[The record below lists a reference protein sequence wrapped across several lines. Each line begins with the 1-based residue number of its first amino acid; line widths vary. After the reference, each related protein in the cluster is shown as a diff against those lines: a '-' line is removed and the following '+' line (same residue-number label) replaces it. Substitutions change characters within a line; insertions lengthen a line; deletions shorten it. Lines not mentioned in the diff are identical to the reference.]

1 MNHLSSEW
9 EHKWI
14 RKYGLLEAKCFS
26 SAWHISKKEPEL
38 LVQVYNSSYVEGW
51 GRDFSSSWPACAI
64 DKVQGHLDNQHRET
78 PTLKQEVKRGLGIY
92 RSVIRHLV

>member
-1 MNHLSSEW
+1 MNHLASEW

-14 RKYGLLEAKCFS
+14 RKYSLLEAKCFS
-26 SAWHISKKEPEL
+26 STWHISKKEPEL
-38 LVQVYNSSYVEGW
+38 LLQVYNSSYVEGW

-64 DKVQGHLDNQHRET
+64 DKVQDHLDNIVT
-78 PTLKQEVKRGLGIY
+78 PPSLKQKVKRGLGIY